1 MRIGKSRPP
10 TEVWQEVD
18 GQPDNLF
25 LTEEPLLMIDELEP
39 RLTPDGWGGNGHS
52 NNNNPPG
59 GQVGWGC

>member
-18 GQPDNLF
+18 GQPGNLF

-39 RLTPDGWGGNGHS
+39 RLTPDGWGGSGNS
-52 NNNNPPG
+52 NNNPPG